1 MQQNIILVRGKTYY
15 FCCEACKTAFEAN
28 PERYLRG

>member
-1 MQQNIILVRGKTYY
+1 MRGKTYY
-15 FCCEACKTAFEAN
+15 FCCEACKTAFEVN